1 MRRVKLQFAG
11 REVEFVDR
19 ETAIRQFEELAEKG
33 TWWPL
38 VVYGPEGCGK
48 SALLKQAV
56 EVLKEHG
63 YSVTYISPL
72 AKDRDERL
80 LYTEDLKD
88 FVRAVLKEFAK
99 RLPDPLNDASALI
112 DVAVEALYRVVKR
125 GRNRKIAVLADD
137 VFQAIGLD
145 KAELLVKQFL
155 NMIEYPSIKYEKIV
169 IVVASSE
176 GVTRRRV
183 GRHRWAQI
191 RAMWNM
197 PRDGFRQLYDLLPEP
212 KPPFEEVWRW
222 TGGNPEALEVLYRAG
237 WDFHKLA
244 VDLATS
250 KNLYNLAAGLK
261 ASERQMLAEALED
274 PDALLRPGGV
284 DGLLD
289 RLVELNL
296 IAEVN
301 PYRDPYFWVDQP
313 PPERDPELGIG
324 KYYAWQTPLHRE
336 AVRKALAA

>member
-1 MRRVKLQFAG
+1 MRRVKLPFAG

-19 ETAIRQFEELAEKG
+19 EAALRQFEELAEKG
-33 TWWPL
+33 TWWPV

-48 SALLKQAV
+48 SALLKQGM
-56 EVLKEHG
+56 EVLREKG
-63 YSVTYISPL
+63 YSVTYVSPL
-72 AKDRDERL
+72 AKEREERL

-88 FVRAVLKEFAK
+88 FVKSVLKGFAK
-99 RLPDPLNDASALI
+99 RFPDPLGNADVLI
-112 DVAVEALYRVVKR
+112 DVAVEALYRVVKK
-125 GRNRKIAVLADD
+125 GRNKKIAVLADD

-145 KAELLVKQFL
+145 EAELLVKRFL
-155 NMIEYPSIKYEKIV
+155 NMIEYPSIKYDKIV

-197 PRDGFRQLYDLLPEP
+197 PREGFRQLYDQLPGE
-212 KPPFEEVWRW
+212 KPPFDEAWRL
-222 TGGNPEALEVLYRAG
+222 TGGNPELLEVLYRAG

-250 KNLYNLAAGLK
+250 RNLYNWAAGLRDW
-261 ASERQMLAEALED
+261 ERRWLAEALED
-274 PDALLRPGGV
+274 PDTLLRPGGV

-296 IAEVN
+296 VAEVN
-301 PYRDPYFWVDQP
+301 PHRDPYFWLDQP
-313 PPERDPELGIG
+313 PAEKDLELGIG
-324 KYYAWQTPLHRE
+324 RYVAWQTPLHRE
-336 AVRKALAA
+336 AVRKALNL